1 MSGPD
6 QPAQPHQ
13 PYRRQ
18 DGVEADESE
27 TTIVDARSLGADESG
42 RPPADEVPQAWSSS
56 ADESVPT
63 TATPYPRAY
72 RPVDEDDPTD
82 APLSDSP
89 GTFGGAP
96 APESADE
103 RAASPYDAR
112 STAAIPAVIPV
123 APQAGSDPD
132 DPTTATP
139 AADDD
144 DQHEEHFP
152 SSGPAQESYAQEPV
166 RESALPEPTAP
177 QRSAATASAEGPGS
191 TAAYQPFQSA
201 AQPAVAP
208 FPAPTAGGAA
218 DDATRALPESDVGQ
232 DPFARPYPAAAE
244 PLAQPEYIPPPA
256 QPAAPDER
264 DTFIGQPARPDEPDL
279 LPEKRRIWQNLLG
292 ALIGLVLVL
301 GPIVGFALWAG
312 TPDSLFDPAVA
323 RRFLLLGI
331 IVVAAVPALLAGW
344 APATAWL
351 PGGILAVVGAIAFLS
366 DSFTLRLRSW
376 SRSLFDTE
384 VAGSFLAQY
393 AVVIGLVLLF
403 AGLGAAWA
411 RNSGADSVIRRIPT
425 RG

>member
-13 PYRRQ
+13 PAQPYQPAQPQQPYRPQ
-18 DGVEADESE
+18 DGVAADESE
-27 TTIVDARSLGADESG
+27 TTVVDARSLGADESG
-42 RPPADEVPQAWSSS
+42 QPPADDVPQAWSSS

-82 APLSDSP
+82 APLADTP

-96 APESADE
+96 APESADQ
-103 RAASPYDAR
+103 RAASPYDDR
-112 STAAIPAVIPV
+112 STAAIPA
-123 APQAGSDPD
+123 ASQDRSTPD
-132 DPTTATP
+132 DRTSALP
-139 AADDD
+139 AADDHRRED
-144 DQHEEHFP
+144 LFP
-152 SSGPAQESYAQEPV
+152 SSGPAQQSSAQQSAAQQSAAQEP
-166 RESALPEPTAP
+166 
-177 QRSAATASAEGPGS
+177 ASTDSPGS
-191 TAAYQPFQSA
+191 TAAYQPFQST

-208 FPAPTAGGAA
+208 FPAPTAESAA
-218 DDATRALPESDVGQ
+218 DDATRALPKSDLDQ

-244 PLAQPEYIPPPA
+244 PPAQPEYIPPPP

-264 DTFIGQPARPDEPDL
+264 DTFIGQPARPDEPEL
-279 LPEKRRIWQNLLG
+279 LPQKRRIWQNLLG

-301 GPIVGFALWAG
+301 GPIVGFALLAG
-312 TPDSLFDPAVA
+312 TPDSLFDPSVA

-331 IVVAAVPALLAGW
+331 IVAAAVPALLAGW

-366 DSFTLRLRSW
+366 NSFTLRLRSW

-384 VAGSFLAQY
+384 VAGAFLAQY

-411 RNSGADSVIRRIPT
+411 RSSGADSVIRRIPT
-425 RG
+425 RS

>member
-1 MSGPD
+1 M
-6 QPAQPHQ
+6 
-13 PYRRQ
+13 
-18 DGVEADESE
+18 EADESE
-27 TTIVDARSLGADESG
+27 TTVVDARSLGADESG
-42 RPPADEVPQAWSSS
+42 QPPAGDVPQAWSSS

-72 RPVDEDDPTD
+72 RQVDEDDPTD
-82 APLSDSP
+82 APLDDTP
-89 GTFGGAP
+89 GTFGGAS
-96 APESADE
+96 APESAGE
-103 RAASPYDAR
+103 RGSSPYDAR
-112 STAAIPAVIPV
+112 STAAIPAVPPA
-123 APQAGSDPD
+123 APQAPSAPD
-132 DPTTATP
+132 DQTSATP

-144 DQHEEHFP
+144 QHQDLLP
-152 SSGPAQESYAQEPV
+152 SSGPAQHSSAQEPA
-166 RESALPEPTAP
+166 STGGPEA
-177 QRSAATASAEGPGS
+177 
-191 TAAYQPFQSA
+191 TAAYQPFQST

-208 FPAPTAGGAA
+208 FPAPTADSAA
-218 DDATRALPESDVGQ
+218 DDATRALPKSDLGK
-232 DPFARPYPAAAE
+232 DPFARPYPPAAE
-244 PLAQPEYIPPPA
+244 PLAQPEYIPPPP

-279 LPEKRRIWQNLLG
+279 LPEKRRVWQNLLG

-301 GPIVGFALWAG
+301 GPIVGFALLAG
-312 TPDSLFDPAVA
+312 TPDSLFDAAVA

-331 IVVAAVPALLAGW
+331 IAVAAVPALLAGW

-366 DSFTLRLRSW
+366 NSFTVRLRSW
-376 SRSLFDTE
+376 SKSLLDTE

-411 RNSGADSVIRRIPT
+411 RSSGADSMIRRIPT